1 MRFLSDHLSERNRL
15 ALVSNVTRD
24 GYEKAVRRAAE
35 DAAWEIFMS
44 RRWELGWARHLS
56 AAVAQDSEQGGMR

>member
-1 MRFLSDHLSERNRL
+1 MRFLSHHLSERNRL
-15 ALVSNVTRD
+15 ALLSMVTQD

-35 DAAWEIFMS
+35 DASGENFMS
-44 RRWELGWARHLS
+44 RRWEPGWASYLS